1 MKTRQPS
8 LFISH
13 GTIYEAFKSEQL
25 KRDFE
30 KLRKKYLTVLP
41 DAIVI
46 LSGHWQTKNIR
57 VTANSTMVQ
66 LDEGFP
72 QEFQSNYKTIGN
84 PDLSNRIISLLNTSG
99 IEASIEPKRGLD
111 HGALIPLMLLFPKD
125 NIPVIQISQNSSLDP
140 IYHKEMGEVLRELRN
155 EHILFIGSGGLVHNT
170 NRIEKFGGHHLIPDH
185 WAKTFDNLVT
195 KELLEKTFSG
205 HSQKMIDVYKN
216 ELFDISH
223 PTTEHFLPLVFASA
237 LGDKPTKIY
246 EGFQWKN
253 ISMSAFM
260 FE

>member
-1 MKTRQPS
+1 MKVKQPS

-25 KRDFE
+25 KKDFE
-30 KLRKKYLTVLP
+30 QLRKEHLTVLP

-46 LSGHWQTKNIR
+46 LSGHWQTENIS
-57 VTANSTMVQ
+57 VTSNSTMVQ

-72 QEFQSNYKTIGN
+72 LEFQSNYKTIGN
-84 PDLSNRIISLLNTSG
+84 PELSNRIVSLLNTAG
-99 IEASIEPKRGLD
+99 IEASTESKRELD

-125 NIPVIQISQNSSLDP
+125 KIPVIQISQNTSLDP
-140 IYHKEMGEVLRELRN
+140 IYHRKMAEALKELRKEN
-155 EHILFIGSGGLVHNT
+155 ILFIGSGGLVHNT
-170 NRIEKFGGHHLIPDH
+170 SQIERFGGHQLMPDH
-185 WAKTFDNLVT
+185 WAKAFDDLIT
-195 KELLEKTFSG
+195 KKLSDDREEAY
-205 HSQKMIDVYKN
+205 SQKMIDVYKN

-223 PTTEHFLPLVFASA
+223 PTPEHFLPLVFASA
-237 LGDKPTKIY
+237 LGDKATKIH

-253 ISMSAFM
+253 LSMSAFM